1 METASTIILIGS
13 SLLIVSILTSYL
25 ALRIGTPLLLIFLGV
40 GLFAG
45 VDGIGGISFNDADSA
60 FLIGSIALAV
70 ILFESGLDTKLSS
83 YRAAAWPALSLATF
97 GVAITSGVIGVAAH
111 FLLGLPWIESFLVG
125 AAVSSTDAAAVFFL
139 LRVGGITIRD
149 RVRSTLEIES
159 GSNDPTA
166 ILLTAMLVEA
176 ALHGWGTPL
185 ELAGFL
191 VKQIAGGAVLGVLGG
206 AGLAAFINK
215 ARLDPGLNPVVTLAF
230 ALFLFAG
237 TNELGGSGFLA
248 VYAAGLVAGNVKLRG
263 ALGLRQFHSGLTW
276 LSQIV
281 MFVMLGLFAT
291 PHDFGAIALP
301 ALALAV
307 LLILLARPLAV
318 WLCLLPFR
326 FSANE
331 KTFMAWVG
339 LRGAV
344 SMLLALVPILG
355 QLPGGQVIFN
365 TAFLVVIVS
374 LAVQGWTIGPMA
386 RWLKLIVPPRR
397 GPVERFELELPGG
410 ADQEMV
416 VYTVHPKSPA
426 ARGQR
431 TPRFARPSLVI
442 RDGRVVPLHKART
455 LQAGDMVYLFTP
467 PSQLPLID
475 KLFAESR
482 PLDQDDR
489 AFYGDLALNP
499 DATVEQIAEMYGLP
513 LSLANAQRS
522 LRDLLRNE
530 FGGACELGDRMR
542 MGGVELI
549 VRDMQD
555 GQITSVGLALEPSA
569 MDKPRVPLFQGPER
583 LWQTI
588 LSWWS
593 KRSFRRWQRRETRRE
608 RLPARAIEAPTLAG
622 KEPERL
628 EG

>member
-1 METASTIILIGS
+1 AREGS
-13 SLLIVSILTSYL
+13 E
-25 ALRIGTPLLLIFLGV
+25 AP
-40 GLFAG
+40 
-45 VDGIGGISFNDADSA
+45 
-60 FLIGSIALAV
+60 
-70 ILFESGLDTKLSS
+70 
-83 YRAAAWPALSLATF
+83 
-97 GVAITSGVIGVAAH
+97 
-111 FLLGLPWIESFLVG
+111 
-125 AAVSSTDAAAVFFL
+125 
-139 LRVGGITIRD
+139 
-149 RVRSTLEIES
+149 
-159 GSNDPTA
+159 PT
-166 ILLTAMLVEA
+166 
-176 ALHGWGTPL
+176 
-185 ELAGFL
+185 
-191 VKQIAGGAVLGVLGG
+191 
-206 AGLAAFINK
+206 
-215 ARLDPGLNPVVTLAF
+215 
-230 ALFLFAG
+230 
-237 TNELGGSGFLA
+237 
-248 VYAAGLVAGNVKLRG
+248 
-263 ALGLRQFHSGLTW
+263 
-276 LSQIV
+276 
-281 MFVMLGLFAT
+281 
-291 PHDFGAIALP
+291 
-301 ALALAV
+301 
-307 LLILLARPLAV
+307 
-318 WLCLLPFR
+318 
-326 FSANE
+326 
-331 KTFMAWVG
+331 
-339 LRGAV
+339 
-344 SMLLALVPILG
+344 
-355 QLPGGQVIFN
+355 
-365 TAFLVVIVS
+365 
-374 LAVQGWTIGPMA
+374 
-386 RWLKLIVPPRR
+386 
-397 GPVERFELELPGG
+397 
-410 ADQEMV
+410 
-416 VYTVHPKSPA
+416 
-426 ARGQR
+426 R

-542 MGGVELI
+542 MGSVELI

-608 RLPARAIEAPTLAG
+608 RLPARAIETPALAG